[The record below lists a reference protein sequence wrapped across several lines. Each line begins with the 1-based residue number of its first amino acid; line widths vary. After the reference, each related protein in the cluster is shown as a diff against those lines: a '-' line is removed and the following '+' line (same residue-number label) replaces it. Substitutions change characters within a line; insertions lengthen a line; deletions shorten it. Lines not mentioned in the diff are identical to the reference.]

1 MKKITPFVCVAL
13 AVFIATRCSNP
24 SPVPD
29 RVRNSVIPLDP
40 TDTSIFERYDSA
52 KINIKYFET
61 ECRKRLGFA
70 PIQYYTVRAR
80 DLFAAM
86 GMDSSI
92 LTDSNMYRYR
102 YIRVTLALQ
111 QNGEKFKLYIQPAD
125 TAYLKVTDTANWKAG
140 RALCFRRNGTIDSTS
155 TPDTNPS
162 IAGDLFVADLNAPC
176 PNTCGN

>member
-1 MKKITPFVCVAL
+1 MKKITPLVCIAL
-13 AVFIATRCSNP
+13 AVFLATRCSNP
-24 SPVPD
+24 SPAPY
-29 RVRNSVIPLDP
+29 RVGNSVIPLDP
-40 TDTSIFERYDSA
+40 TDTSIFEPADSA
-52 KINIKYFET
+52 KKNIKYFET
-61 ECRKRLGFA
+61 LCKQHLGIT

-111 QNGEKFKLYIQPAD
+111 ENGTKFKLYIQPAD

-140 RALCFRRNGTIDSTS
+140 RALYFRRNGMIDSTS

-162 IAGDLFVADLNAPC
+162 ISGGLYVADLNAPC